1 VVGYSVP
8 ANSIAAGTTYRVV
21 AYGTGTSSAA
31 NVNSFKILYNSGAIA
46 TLSLTAATTGAN
58 IGFRVEFIITF
69 QSTTVSEV
77 TAMYNEGGNTGL
89 YTSTILVM
97 APANATGL
105 TTTGNA
111 TLELDYASAAA
122 STTATFD
129 TAIIELVK
137 P

>member
-1 VVGYSVP
+1 VVSYLVP
-8 ANSIAAGTTYRVV
+8 ANTIAAGTTYRVV
-21 AYGTGTSSAA
+21 AYGTGTSSVA
-31 NVNSFKILYNSGAIA
+31 NVNSFKVLYNSSAIA
-46 TLSLTAATTGAN
+46 TLSLTAATSGTN
-58 IGFRVEFIITF
+58 IGFHVEFLITF

-97 APANATGL
+97 APANTTGL

-111 TLELDYASAAA
+111 NLELDYASAA
-122 STTATFD
+122 STTTATFD
-129 TAIIELVK
+129 TAIIELVR